1 MSKKTSI
8 VLFAIAFTT
17 LLIILGVTIYELR
30 PVFNSLIN
38 DPKHLDQAIDQY
50 MENIGIYRAIIL
62 VILQIVTVIL
72 AVLPAEPVQM
82 VAGISYGM
90 LYGPII
96 CLIGVFI
103 ANTIIYLMFKK
114 LGNGVIDCVPFYA
127 KWEEKVLLKKSHS
140 NRIIDILILYFVPVF
155 PYGLIA
161 YIASRSKLRFIP
173 YSLITTLGALP
184 SIILSTSLTGSI
196 LSGNLILT
204 VVLVGV
210 AIVGISGMIVFR
222 IIYVRKSKK
231 RLTE

>member
-1 MSKKTSI
+1 M
-8 VLFAIAFTT
+8 
-17 LLIILGVTIYELR
+17 GR
-30 PVFNSLIN
+30 
-38 DPKHLDQAIDQY
+38 
-50 MENIGIYRAIIL
+50 
-62 VILQIVTVIL
+62 
-72 AVLPAEPVQM
+72 
-82 VAGISYGM
+82 
-90 LYGPII
+90 
-96 CLIGVFI
+96 
-103 ANTIIYLMFKK
+103 
-114 LGNGVIDCVPFYA
+114 
-127 KWEEKVLLKKSHS
+127 KVLLKKSHS

-231 RLTE
+231 GLQNNGFKRKRGFKCLFLISPGIICRNDCYFH